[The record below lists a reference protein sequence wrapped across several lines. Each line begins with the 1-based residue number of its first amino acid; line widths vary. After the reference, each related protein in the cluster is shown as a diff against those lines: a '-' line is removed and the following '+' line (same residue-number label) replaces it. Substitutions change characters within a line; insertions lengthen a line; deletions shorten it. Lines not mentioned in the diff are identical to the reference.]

1 MKKNYF
7 ILINLCLSVFLGAFL
22 IFMIQPLAG
31 KIILPK
37 YGGGA
42 QIWCVCLFFF
52 QAILLLGYTIA
63 YLLNYLKPRTLAIIY
78 ILSAIISAL
87 TIKIPISADWILP
100 DYHPSLSILLILSFY
115 LALPVSFLSTIS
127 ITTQNWHRISFKDS
141 PYYLYALSN
150 AGSFLALLIYPF
162 LIEPNLTISQ
172 SIKLWDYLYKALS
185 LIICVMAFLILKTSY
200 KEPSCIFIQ
209 TQEENETTRPVLSKC
224 GLWLLFSAIGN
235 ITLLSFTNFILKDI
249 APVPLLWILPLAI
262 YLGAFTICF
271 SSEQFYK
278 RAFFFVITPLL
289 TLFMLF
295 YPYTGEKLL
304 LFTIN
309 SLLLFSI
316 SMICC
321 GEIYKSRPDPKN
333 LSVFYLLIGFGG
345 VLGGVFVNFIAPY
358 IFNNYFEI
366 NFVILF
372 ITFFIG
378 LCAYHCSDTTIK
390 HKIPLKI
397 YSFLLILFC
406 SIQFFV
412 FFIQKNTNFT
422 EICVE
427 RNFYGVSKVLLKENK
442 LFLYNGT
449 VVHGFQAINPKN
461 QKFYN
466 IPTAYYSTNSAF
478 GIINKLFRSHR
489 NNKPLKIGVIGLG
502 IGTVATYGEKGD
514 KFDFYE
520 LDPQISNIAF
530 TKFGFLKNTKAD
542 VNVIPGDGRLS
553 LKKQPAQNYDII
565 LVDVFSGDSIPVHVL
580 TKEAVEIYTKHLK
593 KDGLILIHTSN
604 DYLNLSLIIK
614 NLALDLKLNDINII
628 TKNDNK
634 FSYNSTYCILS
645 KESWIIDKITR
656 LNFKKEY
663 PYTNYFIESKT
674 DKINKNFVWTDNYS
688 NLFSILNK

>member
-1 MKKNYF
+1 MQKNCF
-7 ILINLCLSVFLGAFL
+7 ISINLCLSVFLGAFL

-63 YLLNYLKPRTLAIIY
+63 YLLNFLKPRTLAIIY
-78 ILSAIISAL
+78 ILSALIISL
-87 TIKIPISADWILP
+87 TVKIPISTDWILS

-127 ITTQNWHRISFKDS
+127 ITAQNWYRISFKDS

-172 SIKLWDYLYKALS
+172 SVKLWEYLYKILS
-185 LIICVMAFLILKTSY
+185 LVICIMAFLILKTSHIELSCVSEQTREE
-200 KEPSCIFIQ
+200 KTLSEPI
-209 TQEENETTRPVLSKC
+209 LSKC
-224 GLWLLFSAIGN
+224 GLWLLFSFIGN

-262 YLGAFTICF
+262 YLGAFAICF
-271 SSEQFYK
+271 SSEHFYK
-278 RAFFFVITPLL
+278 RCFFFIITPLL
-289 TLFMLF
+289 TLLMLF
-295 YPYTGEKLL
+295 YPFTGQKMP
-304 LFTIN
+304 LFIIN

-316 SMICC
+316 SIICC
-321 GEIYKSRPDPKN
+321 GEIYKARPDPKN
-333 LSVFYLLIGFGG
+333 LSIFYLLIGLGG

-366 NFVILF
+366 NLVILF
-372 ITFFIG
+372 MTFFIG
-378 LCAYHCSDTTIK
+378 FCAYHCSDTAIK
-390 HKIPLKI
+390 HKISLKI

-406 SIQFFV
+406 SVQFFV
-412 FFIQKNTNFT
+412 FFIQKNNNFK
-422 EICVE
+422 EISVQ

-442 LFLYNGT
+442 LSLYNGT
-449 VVHGFQAINPKN
+449 VVHGFQAINPEN

-466 IPTAYYSTNSAF
+466 IPTAYYANNSAF
-478 GIINKLFRSHR
+478 GIINKLFRSYR

-502 IGTVATYGEKGD
+502 IGTVAAYGKKGD

-520 LDPQISNIAF
+520 IDPQISNIAF
-530 TKFGFLKNTKAD
+530 TKFGFLKNTKAN

-565 LVDVFSGDSIPVHVL
+565 LVDVFSGDSIPVHIL
-580 TKEAVEIYTKHLK
+580 TKEAIEIYIKHLK

-604 DYLNLSLIIK
+604 DYLNLTLVIK
-614 NLALDLKLNDINII
+614 NLALDLKLNDIDIN

-634 FSYNSTYCILS
+634 FSYDSTYCVLS
-645 KESWIIDKITR
+645 KESWIIDKITK

-674 DKINKNFVWTDNYS
+674 DKINKNFVWTDDYS